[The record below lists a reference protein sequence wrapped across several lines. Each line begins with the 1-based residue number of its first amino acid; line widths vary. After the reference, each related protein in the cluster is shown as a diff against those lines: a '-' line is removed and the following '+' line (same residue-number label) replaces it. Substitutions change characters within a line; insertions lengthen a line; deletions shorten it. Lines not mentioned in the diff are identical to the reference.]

1 MTDDQQ
7 VLNQLPKEAINTI
20 IIFILIKLETGS
32 VIDSPNL
39 AQTAFKVL
47 SKFTESDLGLYQ
59 LKINLK
65 SSGKKVLTCFLDKL
79 MSLFMIRKDNLSPF
93 CSILKSFM
101 NFFTQLILSCQETGF
116 GLRSSEVR
124 DLLKS
129 SDPSSG
135 PDSLDTLIRS
145 CQVSSDLQVQET
157 VTELKSFMELLQKPS
172 SGVIAIQSEPKV
184 SKSETLAVLF
194 ANRSLEKRVDSLL
207 LPSEESGEMVEVDLI
222 TLGRCVSGIE
232 FNLSQS
238 LKEQILVLDPGKK
251 TSKTESEKKATTQQ
265 QQLLIPAKTIA
276 TPSRGRGRATGIRYD
291 PFRTRLPNTSRP
303 PSTHVDDFVA
313 MEKDTSGQLKNR
325 RIKDFQ
331 GHRTSSAPS
340 PLYPSTS
347 LSVDTRTTIQKGAS
361 FTHNRTSPY
370 LSPRAGSSHWTK
382 SPSTSQTP
390 DLMKRG
396 QR

>member
-32 VIDSPNL
+32 LIDSPNL

-65 SSGKKVLTCFLDKL
+65 SSGKKVLTCFLEKL
-79 MSLFMIRKDNLSPF
+79 MSLFMIRKDNLLPF
-93 CSILKSFM
+93 CTILKSFL
-101 NFFTQLILSCQETGF
+101 NFFTQLILSCEETGF

-135 PDSLDTLIRS
+135 PDSLDTLFRS
-145 CQVSSDLQVQET
+145 CQASSDVQVQEI

-172 SGVIAIQSEPKV
+172 SGVTAIQSEPKV

-194 ANRSLEKRVDSLL
+194 ANRSVEKRVENSLL
-207 LPSEESGEMVEVDLI
+207 LPSEGSGEMVEVDLI

-232 FNLSQS
+232 FNLSES
-238 LKEQILVLDPGKK
+238 LKERILVLDPGKK
-251 TSKTESEKKATTQQ
+251 TLKTDGGEKKAATQ

-276 TPSRGRGRATGIRYD
+276 TPNRGRGRATGIRYD

-331 GHRTSSAPS
+331 AHRTSSAPS

-347 LSVDTRTTIQKGAS
+347 LSLDTRSTIQKGAS

-370 LSPRAGSSHWTK
+370 LSPRPGSSHW
-382 SPSTSQTP
+382 SASTSQTP